1 MPSKK
6 SANQNESVAR
16 LRELLTQLKSA
27 RRSVVDLSEQ
37 ARREVGDAMGNAG
50 LRPAAAPAA
59 PPGRRVRKK
68 QKKR

>member
-6 SANQNESVAR
+6 SANENESVTR
-16 LRELLTQLKSA
+16 LRDLLKQLKTA
-27 RRSVVDLSEQ
+27 RRSVVDLTEQ

-50 LRPAAAPAA
+50 LRPVA
-59 PPGRRVRKK
+59 PPGAPPARRVRKK

>member
-6 SANQNESVAR
+6 SANQNESVTR

-27 RRSVVDLSEQ
+27 RHSVGDLTEQ
-37 ARREVGDAMGNAG
+37 ARREVGDAIGNAG
-50 LRPAAAPAA
+50 LRPAGAPAA
-59 PPGRRVRKK
+59 PPGRRMRKK

>member
-27 RRSVVDLSEQ
+27 RRSVIDLTEQ

-50 LRPAAAPAA
+50 LRPAGVPGG

-68 QKKR
+68 RKKR